1 MWRPVLFM
9 KTVFSLILLSLVF
22 CAAPVAAKRAAMPAL
37 TAAVETQEKGGD
49 YVVLMH
55 GIGRSPAAMRKM
67 ENDLRR
73 RGYAVLNLGYDSRKY
88 DLDTLAARMRPDVEA
103 FAIDKTRKL
112 HFVGHS
118 MGALV
123 VRTYAQKY
131 KPENIGRVVAL
142 GSPNGGSEVA
152 DFLNKIGV
160 FEKIYGP
167 AGQQLLTSYNV
178 YKTFGKPFYEVG
190 VIAGDRT
197 IDPISSFLIPGDD
210 DGKVSIASTHI
221 AGEKDHIVL
230 HANHA
235 TMPSNAAVVIETAHF
250 IKYGFFKRDGVK
262 KETKEAHA
270 EP

>member
-1 MWRPVLFM
+1 LWRPAFLMKRLFAICL
-9 KTVFSLILLSLVF
+9 VILSVAAVSPAAAKKVAIDP
-22 CAAPVAAKRAAMPAL
+22 AAPAAAQNAA
-37 TAAVETQEKGGD
+37 GD

-67 ENDLRR
+67 ETDLRR

-88 DLDTLAARMRPDVEA
+88 DLDTLAARMQPDVEA
-103 FAIDKTRKL
+103 FAADKGRKL

-123 VRTYAQKY
+123 IRTYLQKY
-131 KPENIGRVVAL
+131 KPENLGRVVAL

-152 DFLNKIGV
+152 DFLNKIGI

-167 AGQQLLTSYNV
+167 AGQQLRTSYEV
-178 YKTFGKPFYEVG
+178 YKTFGKPFYDIG

-197 IDPISSFLIPGDD
+197 IDPISSIIIPGDD

-250 IKYGFFKRDGVK
+250 LKYGFFKRDGVK
-262 KETKEAHA
+262 KENHA
-270 EP
+270 P